1 MMSRVTGG
9 RQVSPWTLRAGRG
22 IGALG
27 VAAAL
32 VLTAPLAAQERAAT
46 AEAALAALTEGW
58 HAAQLADYGQIE
70 QADGST
76 EPGPRLPSVTPA
88 AHERRLGEAKA
99 ALAALKA
106 IDPAGLSPAARID
119 AAVFRTLLEEQ
130 IGDARFREWEM
141 PFDSDSDFWSYLA
154 ARRPLDD
161 ADDYRR
167 YIGRIRDLP
176 RYFGEHIANARTGLA
191 RGFSVPAVT
200 LKGRDASIAAHV
212 VDDPEKS
219 PFWAA
224 FAQMPARI
232 PAAEAAALKAEAR
245 QAITGSAIPAFR
257 TLLSFYR
264 DEYVPKARRTLAA
277 EGMPDGKAYYAQQI
291 RQYTTLDLTADQIH
305 RTGLAEVARIT
316 AEMDKARAE
325 AKFPG
330 DLKAFI
336 AFLRTDPQFV
346 AKTPDELMGVS
357 AYVAKR
363 VDDVIGDY
371 FGLLPRKRFGI
382 RPVDPAIAPF
392 YTAGRGGLD
401 ACQMNTYD
409 LPSRPLYNI
418 PALTLHECAPG
429 HSFQAALAL
438 ERPDAPKFRR
448 QTYFSGFGEGWGLY
462 TEFLGEEMGIYRTP
476 YERFG
481 RLSYEMWRAA
491 RLVIDTGIHSKGW
504 SRERAI
510 AYLADHT
517 ALSQREVE
525 TEVDRYISWPGQ
537 ALAYKLGEMTMRR
550 VRAKAEKALG
560 TRFDIRKFH
569 DVLLALG
576 SVPLPVLEQ
585 RIDAFIADGGQGLP
599 GVTYN

>member
-1 MMSRVTGG
+1 MSGVTHG
-9 RQVSPWTLRAGRG
+9 RQVSPLSPPPTRSARFGFLA
-22 IGALG
+22 IL
-27 VAAAL
+27 AL
-32 VLTAPLAAQERAAT
+32 VVAVPARAQDVGADAR
-46 AEAALAALTEGW
+46 LAALTDGW
-58 HAAQLADYGQIE
+58 YAYQLAEYHQTE
-70 QADGST
+70 QPDGST
-76 EPGPRLPSVTPA
+76 EAGERYWSATPA
-88 AHERRLGEAKA
+88 AYTARAERARATLAQLDAIA
-99 ALAALKA
+99 AAQ
-106 IDPAGLSPAARID
+106 LSPAAKID

-141 PFDSDSDFWSYLA
+141 PFNSDSDFWSYLA
-154 ARRPLDD
+154 EPRALEDGE
-161 ADDYRR
+161 AYRR
-167 YIGRIRDLP
+167 YIARMRDLP
-176 RYFGEHIANARTGLA
+176 RFFDEQIANARSGLK

-200 LKGRDASIAAHV
+200 LEGRDASIAAHV

-232 PAAEAAALKAEAR
+232 PAAEAAQLKAEAR
-245 QAITGSAIPAFR
+245 QAIAQSAVPAFR
-257 TLLSFYR
+257 KLLSFYR
-264 DEYVPKARRTLAA
+264 DEYLTGARKTLAA
-277 EGMPDGKAYYAQQI
+277 EAMPDGKAFYAQQI
-291 RQYTTLDLTADQIH
+291 KQYTTLDLTADEIH

-316 AEMDKARAE
+316 AEMEKVKADAGFKGTLGE
-325 AKFPG
+325 
-330 DLKAFI
+330 FI
-336 AFLRTDPQFV
+336 TFLRTDPQFV

-357 AYVAKR
+357 AYAAKR
-363 VDDVIGDY
+363 VDDVLEKY

-409 LPSRPLYNI
+409 LSSRPLYNI

-429 HSFQAALAL
+429 HSFQMALAL
-438 ERPDAPKFRR
+438 EREAAPKFRR

-481 RLSYEMWRAA
+481 KLSYEMWRAA

-504 SRERAI
+504 SREQAI

-517 ALSQREVE
+517 ALSAREVE

-537 ALAYKLGEMTMRR
+537 ALAYKLGEMTIRKQ
-550 VRAKAEKALG
+550 RARAEQALG
-560 TRFDIRKFH
+560 PRFDIRKFH
-569 DVLLALG
+569 DVLLSLG
-576 SVPLPVLEQ
+576 SVPLPVFEE
-585 RIDAFIADGGQGLP
+585 RIAAFIADGGQGFP
-599 GVTYN
+599 GVKYD